1 MPRDGSGDDSE
12 LGSQSNAK
20 YFRSVA
26 RLGVQVAEALEYAHQ
41 QGIVHRD
48 IKPSNLL
55 LDTQGTVWITD
66 FGLAKAEGTDELTSR
81 GDLLGTLR
89 YMAPER
95 FQGQADPRSDVFS
108 LGLTLYEMVTLRPA
122 FDCRRAGAIDRA
134 DAPRRSA
141 KAAPARS
148 PHSPGPGNGDPQGD
162 RQGAGSAIPDG
173 GRDGR

>member
-1 MPRDGSGDDSE
+1 M
-12 LGSQSNAK
+12 
-20 YFRSVA
+20 
-26 RLGVQVAEALEYAHQ
+26 
-41 QGIVHRD
+41 HRD

-66 FGLAKAEGTDELTSR
+66 FGLAKAEGTDELTSP

-122 FDCRRAGAIDRA
+122 FAAAERAPLIERMLHAEP
-134 DAPRRSA
+134 PRPRQLDGRI
-141 KAAPARS
+141 PRDLETI
-148 PHSPGPGNGDPQGD
+148 DPQGD
-162 RQGAGSAIPDG
+162 RQGAGAALPDG
-173 GRDGR
+173 GRTGRRPAASSWPTGRSRRGGARRPSSSAGGAAATPGWPGPTSPRRS